1 MWLLSCSWLVSTILK
16 DFTVLDSRVSSDV
29 ASQQADR
36 ERQRIERQERV
47 KEMRKERGAEEDAV
61 EEQPFDAS
69 PFRPIEE
76 IMVGDQLIPTS
87 LQQIN

>member
-1 MWLLSCSWLVSTILK
+1 LISNIGFFYCSWLISTVLK

-29 ASQQADR
+29 ATQQAER
-36 ERQRIERQERV
+36 ERQRVERQERV
-47 KEMRKERGAEEDAV
+47 KEMRKERGAEEEAV

-76 IMVGDQLIPTS
+76 IMVCFEKF
-87 LQQIN
+87 